1 MKKLNADVV
10 IIGGGGA
17 GLVAALTA
25 IQTGISNVIVL
36 EKRFKIGGN
45 SSMAGGMIFAAE
57 SKIQKSM
64 GIEVNRDQVF
74 RDTMAFHHYEHVNPR
89 IVRAFIDKSAST
101 IEWLESLG
109 ESFDYK
115 MNVHIIKGITTPF
128 GGFNRVTK
136 MLAEKIKISGGQILT
151 NTVAESIKRDPEGNI
166 SEVVAASKDGEKLQ
180 IKTKIVILTT
190 GGFTGNNS
198 LLKKY
203 FPKYWDDAYCTDAI
217 PLDGDGIGL
226 AKNAGAGIDDFCT
239 LIRENGYCFDKS
251 GKMPNRIHMEK
262 GSVWVNKNGIRYADE
277 TIHEN
282 PATNALLAQPGKTAF
297 ALFDDRLVKIVN
309 DRPNPMANLHTSDKK
324 EPGLKETLL
333 KEALSGKWC
342 IASDNWQ
349 DIAKWIGA
357 DPAVLQHTIKEYNSF
372 CDAGRDGLFAK
383 DKEALIALRKP
394 PFYAVKFR
402 PLMID
407 TAGPVQ
413 INEFMEVIDKK
424 GKPVPGFYAAGVI
437 TSGWQGNDYRIF
449 GSALGYSLNSGRIAG
464 ENAAK
469 YLAVQ
474 H

>member
-25 IQTGISNVIVL
+25 IQKGIKNVIVL
-36 EKRFKIGGN
+36 EKRFKVGGN

-64 GIEVNRDQVF
+64 GIDINKDKVF

-128 GGFNRVTK
+128 GGFSRVTK
-136 MLAEKIKISGGQILT
+136 MLGEKIKAAGGQVLT
-151 NTVAESIKRDPEGNI
+151 KTQAESIKRSPDGSVNG
-166 SEVVAASKDGEKLQ
+166 VVAINKDGEKLQ
-180 IKTKIVILTT
+180 IKTKSVILTS
-190 GGFTGNNS
+190 GGFTGNNT

-203 FPKYWDDAYCTDAI
+203 FPKYWGDVYWTDAI
-217 PLDGDGIGL
+217 PLDGDGIKL
-226 AKNAGAGIDDFCT
+226 AESAGAGVDDFCT
-239 LIRENGYCFDKS
+239 LIRENGYCFDRS

-262 GSVWVNKNGIRYADE
+262 GAVWVNKNGIRYADE
-277 TIHEN
+277 TVHEN
-282 PATNALLAQPGKTAF
+282 PATNALLAQPGKIAF
-297 ALFDDRLVKIVN
+297 ALFDDKLIKIAGE
-309 DRPNPMANLHTSDKK
+309 RPNPMANIHTSDKK
-324 EPGLKETLL
+324 EPVLKETLMQES
-333 KEALSGKWC
+333 KSGKWC
-342 IASDNWQ
+342 IAADNWA
-349 DIAKWIGA
+349 DVAKWIGA
-357 DPAVLQHTIKEYNSF
+357 QPAVLEQTIKEYNSF
-372 CDAGRDGLFAK
+372 CNNGSDSLFAK
-383 DKEALIALRKP
+383 DKEALLALKRP

-407 TAGPVQ
+407 TAGPVK
-413 INEFMEVIDKK
+413 INQYMEVLDNADK
-424 GKPVPGFYAAGVI
+424 PLPGFYAAGVI

-469 YLAVQ
+469 YLAAEQ
-474 H
+474 